1 MTDEHDGRRA
11 EHGRAF
17 AVAGVALLSLTIV
30 LVVIGAVPL
39 FGGGISGRIAW
50 GLPGV
55 TGLWA
60 LGFSVAGYPI
70 TRRHPTN
77 PVGWCSMVAGVAAGV
92 NFLGIGLSD
101 AADSGGFALW
111 MVSAWVISMG
121 ALCSVIVFFPSGSPP
136 SRWWWAQLGVLW
148 GSGVL
153 AYFADTYETIG
164 STRLPEWLDPLAAPA
179 ATVFQFSLVAG
190 FFSLLVRWR
199 RSGPLE
205 RQQLKWVAYSVALVG
220 MTALVVETIISNL
233 APVYYLPG
241 TFLLSIVILA
251 VPVTIGVAMLR
262 YRLYD
267 IDVVINRTLVYG
279 ALTGSLILVY
289 VGSVVGLQY
298 TFRAFTSGNSQLA
311 IVAST
316 LLIAALFN
324 PLRRR
329 LQDVVDRRFYRSKYD
344 ARKTLEAF
352 SARLR
357 DETDVEALGDD
368 LVAVTRN
375 TVQPAHVSMWLRDPE
390 RKSGEMVE

>member
-1 MTDEHDGRRA
+1 MTDEHDGGRV
-11 EHGRAF
+11 EHGKVV
-17 AVAGVALLSLTIV
+17 AVAGVALLTLTIT
-30 LVVIGAVPL
+30 LVVIGAVLL

-60 LGFSVAGYPI
+60 LGFAVAGYPI

-220 MTALVVETIISNL
+220 TTALVVETIISNL
-233 APVYYLPG
+233 VPVYYLPG

-279 ALTGSLILVY
+279 ALTVTLILVY
-289 VGSVVGLQY
+289 AGCVVSLQY
-298 TFRAFTSGNSQLA
+298 VFRALSGGSSQLT

-316 LLIAALFN
+316 LAIAALFN

-329 LQDVVDRRFYRSKYD
+329 VQAGIDRLFYRQKYD
-344 ARKTLEAF
+344 AAKTLEAY

-357 DETDVEALGDD
+357 DETDLDNLGDD
-368 LVAVTRN
+368 LVSVVRD
-375 TVQPAHVSMWLRDPE
+375 TVQPAHVSMWLREPG
-390 RKSGEMVE
+390 RGEMVE